1 MLELGVGFLSQDEVT
16 FLGER
21 SITIIDKSLQRIDEL
36 DEIKKEE
43 HEDEDD
49 KLAEEDLALIK
60 EEGNNEY
67 DL

>member
-1 MLELGVGFLSQDEVT
+1 VLELGPGFLSQEEVT

-21 SITIIDKSLQRIDEL
+21 SITIIDKSLLRIEEL

-49 KLAEEDLALIK
+49 
-60 EEGNNEY
+60 
-67 DL
+67 